1 MSRHAI
7 REACRSAEA
16 ACVATLVTELEGME
30 LAAPAIRAQARTL
43 IEAVRSRRRG
53 AGGADHLMHE
63 FSLSSPEGIALMCLA
78 EALLRIPDTAT
89 ADRLIR
95 DKLSHGDW
103 QAHLGGQHSLF
114 VNAASWALLLGGKLV
129 AAPSHGVL
137 GQALGGLLSR
147 GGEPLV
153 RRGVA
158 YAMALLAR
166 QFVAGKTIAEA
177 LAQAAAREAG
187 GYTHS
192 FDMLGEAALGAAD
205 AERYRCAYE
214 NAIHAIGT
222 AAGGRGAVAGAG
234 VSVKLS
240 ALHPRYQ
247 RSQKSRVMAE
257 LGPALKSLMLPAKR
271 YGIGLNIDAEEAE
284 RLELS
289 LDLLESL
296 AADPD
301 LAGWDGLGFVVQAYQ
316 KRAIHV
322 VDWLIGLARRQ
333 RRRIMLRLVKGAY
346 WDSEIRRAQVDGL
359 ADYPVFTRKPH
370 TDLSYLACADRMLAA
385 PDAIYPQFATHN
397 AQTVAAVMQM
407 ARRRGIEDYEFQCLY
422 GMGEALYDHLV
433 AAENGGRRCRIYAPV
448 GSHETLLPYLVR
460 RLLEN
465 GSNSS
470 FVNRIV
476 DESVSID
483 ELLADPLSRVRPQ
496 GGAPHP
502 AIPLPARL
510 FGAGRLNSAGVDLA
524 DEARIAELES
534 GLAQLAARQ
543 WSARPLPGVATSS
556 VTSSATP
563 SSGLPLPVLNP
574 ADHEERVGEVTEA
587 DDAAVELALAT
598 AASCAADWAQTAP
611 AARAAALRRAAD
623 LFEAQ
628 RMQLLSLCI
637 REAGK
642 TWSNGLAEIREAV
655 DFCRYYAAQLDS
667 ERYRPAH
674 AMPGPVVCIS
684 PWNFPLAIFVGQVS
698 AALAAGSPVIAKPAE
713 QTPLIACLAVEL
725 LRQAGIPPQALQL
738 LPGRGETVGA
748 ALVAD
753 PRVHGVLF
761 TGSTEV
767 AQLINQRIAGREEVR
782 LIAETGGQNAMIVD
796 SSALPEQVVQDVL
809 SSAFDSAG
817 QRCSALRVLC
827 LQHEIADRVL
837 PLLKAAAQEL
847 LIGNPTQLATD
858 IGPVIDGKAR
868 DALLDHVARMREKGR
883 PLWQASLPAACRS
896 GCFVAPTLIEIDA
909 LAELQGEVFGPVL
922 HVLRFAAGDL
932 EGLVAAINATGY
944 GLTLGVHSRIDET
957 VEKVVKAAR
966 VGNIYVNRNM
976 IGAVVGVQPFG
987 GEGLSGTGPKS
998 GGPLYLRALAGR
1010 EQVAPA
1016 DLGCAAAEPPPA
1028 LLQLAAWAA
1037 TNARMALAQ
1046 CCARYGELSLC
1057 KLGLELPGATGE
1069 RNILSFAPRGRLLC
1083 LACDADALLEQL
1095 AAVLAVD
1102 GSAVMVDGA
1111 PARSIRAALPGELAM
1126 RIEFLPQVDCLGLA
1140 GVLLTRDL
1148 GTAVRRPRLAD
1159 TPGPL
1164 IPVFQP
1170 GARTALYP
1178 LYRML
1183 AERLVSVN
1191 TAATGGNAGLMALD
1205 DEGMDAAT

>member
-16 ACVATLVTELEGME
+16 VCVAALVTQLDG
-30 LAAPAIRAQARTL
+30 LDFSVPAVRAQAQSL
-43 IEAVRSRRRG
+43 VEAVRSQRRG

-78 EALLRIPDTAT
+78 EALLRVPDTAT

-103 QAHLGGQHSLF
+103 QAHLGGRRSLF

-137 GQALGGLLSR
+137 GEALGGLLSR

-177 LAQAAAREAG
+177 LTQAAAREPG

-192 FDMLGEAALGAAD
+192 FDMLGEAALCAAD
-205 AERYRCAYE
+205 AERYRRAYE
-214 NAIHAIGT
+214 SAIHAIGT
-222 AAGGRGAVAGAG
+222 AAGGRGVVAGAG
-234 VSVKLS
+234 ISVKLS

-247 RSQKSRVMAE
+247 RSQRPRVMAE
-257 LGPALKSLMLPAKR
+257 LGPALKSLMLLAKR

-296 AADPD
+296 AADRD

-316 KRAIHV
+316 KRGIHV
-322 VDWLIGLARRQ
+322 VDWLIGLARRN

-359 ADYPVFTRKPH
+359 ADYPVFTRKVH
-370 TDLSYLACADRMLAA
+370 TDLSYLACAGRMLAA

-397 AQTVAAVMQM
+397 AQTVAAVMLM
-407 ARRRGIEDYEFQCLY
+407 ARRQGIEDYEFQCLH

-433 AAENGGRRCRIYAPV
+433 AAENGARRCRIYAPV

-465 GSNSS
+465 GANSS

-483 ELLADPLSRVRPQ
+483 ALLADPLSRVRQQ

-502 AIPLPARL
+502 AIPLPARI
-510 FGAGRLNSAGVDLA
+510 FGAARLNSAGVDLA

-543 WSARPLPGVATSS
+543 WSARPLPGAASP
-556 VTSSATP
+556 AC
-563 SSGLPLPVLNP
+563 GQPLPVLNP
-574 ADHEERVGEVTEA
+574 ADPEDRVGAVTEA
-587 DDAAVELALAT
+587 DAAMVELALAR

-611 AARAAALRRAAD
+611 ATRAAALLRAAD
-623 LFEAQ
+623 LLEAQ
-628 RMQLLSLCI
+628 RLQLLSLCI

-655 DFCRYYAAQLDS
+655 DFCRYYAAQLDGG
-667 ERYRPAH
+667 RHQPAQ

-713 QTPLIACLAVEL
+713 QTPLIACLAVAL
-725 LRQAGIPPQALQL
+725 LHQAGIPPQVLQL

-753 PRVHGVLF
+753 PRVRGVLF

-767 AQLINQRIAGREEVR
+767 AQGINQRIAVREEVR

-796 SSALPEQVVQDVL
+796 SSALAEQVVQDVL

-837 PLLKAAAQEL
+837 PLLQAAAQEL
-847 LIGNPTQLATD
+847 QIGNPARLATD

-883 PLWQASLPAACRS
+883 PVWQASLPAACRS
-896 GCFVAPTLIEIDA
+896 GSFVAPTLIEIDA

-932 EGLVAAINATGY
+932 DGLVAAINATGY

-957 VEKVVKAAR
+957 VEQVVKAAR

-998 GGPLYLRALAGR
+998 GGPLYLHALAGR

-1016 DLGCAAAEPPPA
+1016 DLGGAAAEPAPA
-1028 LLQLAAWAA
+1028 LRQLAAWAA
-1037 TNARMALAQ
+1037 ANAREALAQ
-1046 CCARYGELSLC
+1046 CCARYGELSLREVR
-1057 KLGLELPGATGE
+1057 LELPGATGE
-1069 RNILSFAPRGRLLC
+1069 RNSLSFAPRGRLLC

-1102 GSAVMVDGA
+1102 ASAVMVDCE
-1111 PARSIRAALPGELAM
+1111 PARSIRAALPEELAM

-1148 GTAVRRPRLAD
+1148 GAAARRPRLAD

-1170 GARTALYP
+1170 GASSALYP

-1183 AERLVSVN
+1183 VERLVSVN
-1191 TAATGGNAGLMALD
+1191 TAAAGGNASLMALG
-1205 DEGMDAAT
+1205 DEVPDAAPTG

>member
-1 MSRHAI
+1 MSMPVYGESPMSRHAI
-7 REACRSAEA
+7 RKACRSAEA
-16 ACVATLVTELEGME
+16 ACVAALVTELEGPE
-30 LAAPAIRAQARTL
+30 LAAPAIRAQARAL
-43 IEAVRSRRRG
+43 VEAVRGERRG
-53 AGGADHLMHE
+53 AGGVAHLMHE
-63 FSLSSPEGIALMCLA
+63 FSLSTPEGIALMCLV
-78 EALLRIPDTAT
+78 EALLRVPDAAT

-95 DKLSHGDW
+95 DKLSHGNW
-103 QAHLGGQHSLF
+103 HAHLGGQHSLF
-114 VNAASWALLLGGKLV
+114 VNAATWALLLGGKLV

-192 FDMLGEAALGAAD
+192 FDMLGEAAMSAAD

-214 NAIHAIGT
+214 SAIHAIGT
-222 AAGGRGAVAGAG
+222 AAGGRGVVAAAG

-257 LGPALKSLMLPAKR
+257 LGPALKSLMLLARR

-284 RLELS
+284 RLEIS

-296 AADPD
+296 AADRD
-301 LAGWDGLGFVVQAYQ
+301 LADWDGLGFVVQAYQ
-316 KRAIHV
+316 KRSIHV
-322 VDWLIGLARRQ
+322 VDWLIELARRN

-359 ADYPVFTRKPH
+359 ADYPVFTRKLH
-370 TDLSYLACADRMLAA
+370 TDLSYLACAGRMLAA

-407 ARRRGIEDYEFQCLY
+407 ARRQGIEDYEFQCLH
-422 GMGEALYDHLV
+422 GMGEALYDHLIT
-433 AAENGGRRCRIYAPV
+433 AENGARRCRIYAPV

-465 GSNSS
+465 GANSS

-483 ELLADPLSRVRPQ
+483 QLLADPLSRVRQQ

-502 AIPLPARL
+502 AIPLPARI
-510 FGAGRLNSAGVDLA
+510 FGAARLNSAGVDLA
-524 DEARIAELES
+524 DETRIAELES
-534 GLAQLAARQ
+534 GLAQLAAQQ
-543 WSARPLPGVATSS
+543 WSARPLPGAA
-556 VTSSATP
+556 SSAREQ
-563 SSGLPLPVLNP
+563 PLPVLNP
-574 ADHEERVGEVTEA
+574 AAPADQVGTVVEA
-587 DDAAVELALAT
+587 DAAMVELALAR

-611 AARAAALRRAAD
+611 ATRAAALLRAAD
-623 LFEAQ
+623 LLEAQ
-628 RMQLLSLCI
+628 RLQLLSLCI

-642 TWSNGLAEIREAV
+642 TWSSGLAEIREAV
-655 DFCRYYAAQLDS
+655 DFCRYYAAQLDNPGLQ
-667 ERYRPAH
+667 PAH
-674 AMPGPVVCIS
+674 AIPGPAICIS

-713 QTPLIACLAVEL
+713 QTPLIACFAVAL
-725 LRQAGIPPQALQL
+725 LHQGGIPPQVLQL
-738 LPGRGETVGA
+738 LPGPGETVGA

-753 PRVHGVLF
+753 PRVRGVLF

-767 AQLINQRIAGREEVR
+767 AQLINQRIAVRDGVR

-827 LQHEIADRVL
+827 LQQEIADRVL
-837 PLLKAAAQEL
+837 PLLKAAALEL
-847 LIGNPTQLATD
+847 RIGNPARLATD

-868 DALLDHVARMREKGR
+868 DALFGHIARMREKGR
-883 PLWQASLPAACRS
+883 AVWQAGLPAACRS

-909 LAELQGEVFGPVL
+909 LSELQGEVFGPVL
-922 HVLRFAAGDL
+922 HVLRFAAGELD
-932 EGLVAAINATGY
+932 GLVAAINGTGY

-957 VEKVVKAAR
+957 VGQVVKAAR
-966 VGNIYVNRNM
+966 VGNIYVNRSM

-987 GEGLSGTGPKS
+987 G
-998 GGPLYLRALAGR
+998 
-1010 EQVAPA
+1010 
-1016 DLGCAAAEPPPA
+1016 
-1028 LLQLAAWAA
+1028 
-1037 TNARMALAQ
+1037 
-1046 CCARYGELSLC
+1046 
-1057 KLGLELPGATGE
+1057 
-1069 RNILSFAPRGRLLC
+1069 
-1083 LACDADALLEQL
+1083 
-1095 AAVLAVD
+1095 
-1102 GSAVMVDGA
+1102 
-1111 PARSIRAALPGELAM
+1111 
-1126 RIEFLPQVDCLGLA
+1126 
-1140 GVLLTRDL
+1140 
-1148 GTAVRRPRLAD
+1148 
-1159 TPGPL
+1159 
-1164 IPVFQP
+1164 
-1170 GARTALYP
+1170 
-1178 LYRML
+1178 
-1183 AERLVSVN
+1183 
-1191 TAATGGNAGLMALD
+1191 
-1205 DEGMDAAT
+1205 